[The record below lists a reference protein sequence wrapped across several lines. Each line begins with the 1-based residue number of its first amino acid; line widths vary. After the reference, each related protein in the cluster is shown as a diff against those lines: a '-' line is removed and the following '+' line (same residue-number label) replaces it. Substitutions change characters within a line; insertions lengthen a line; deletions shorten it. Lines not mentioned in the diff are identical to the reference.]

1 MGKVRPGVTV
11 DEDIWR
17 RCKALSDKFSVINWS
32 EIVEA
37 SLVETLIILE
47 EVIKEVPQDKKSS
60 DEMVDR
66 VLLYFQAKYHKSLGE
81 VYSAKSKTKL
91 SDIQEQPK

>member
-1 MGKVRPGVTV
+1 MSKIRPGVTV

-17 RCKALSDKFSVINWS
+17 RCKALSNKFSVINWS

-37 SLVETLIILE
+37 SLVEFLVLFEDIIR
-47 EVIKEVPQDKKSS
+47 EVPQDKESS

-66 VLLYFQAKYHKSLGE
+66 VLLHFQSKYHKSLGE
-81 VYSAKSKTKL
+81 VYDVKSRSKL